1 LAESADL
8 KHKVAVSAEFQ
19 SGRHHSF
26 VQTRAKC
33 GLRARPSAV
42 SLFGFTDC
50 AQAGLND
57 PPIQCAAELTPKT

>member
-19 SGRHHSF
+19 SGRHRSF
-26 VQTRAKC
+26 AQTRAQC
-33 GLRARPSAV
+33 ELRARPSAAG
-42 SLFGFTDC
+42 LFGFTDC

-57 PPIQCAAELTPKT
+57 PPIQCAAELTPET